1 MSHRFIMIALLFCF
15 LSAETGFGANGRA
28 EGIQRQAPQK
38 NEKAQPIT
46 IISII
51 PAQGAPGTTITL
63 YGSGF
68 SDKTIALLGSQEAPS
83 RMIGPKQFAFQ
94 APQLS
99 PGLYALFLKREDG
112 VTSKTYN
119 FTLLPLKPVITDLD
133 PATLDVCATGSAR
146 EVTILGRNFQ
156 EGSHVMFDGAMI
168 KSHRLSAESISFNVP
183 QVAGGQHQVQ
193 VRSPQETSS
202 DAVALFINARPEIE
216 SVTQGGEYVNYY
228 ELIIEGRNFQQGS
241 SVIVDGRRMAGGG
254 MAEPG
259 ERERI
264 IFSNCNRLVYLRH
277 PYDPSQKSFHLQVI
291 NPDNGESSV
300 VTVNAP

>member
-1 MSHRFIMIALLFCF
+1 MITFLFCF
-15 LSAETGFGANGRA
+15 LAAGTGFGANGPSSGAR
-28 EGIQRQAPQK
+28 RQSPQK
-38 NEKAQPIT
+38 DEKAPPIT

-51 PAQGAPGTTITL
+51 PAQGEPGTTITL

-68 SDKTIALLGSQEAPS
+68 SDKTVALLGSQEAPS

-119 FTLLPLKPVITDLD
+119 FTLLPLKPVITDLNPSTID
-133 PATLDVCATGSAR
+133 ACATGSAR
-146 EVTILGRNFQ
+146 EVSISGRNFQ

-168 KSHRLSAESISFNVP
+168 KSRRLSAELISFSIPHVS
-183 QVAGGQHQVQ
+183 GGQHQVQ
-193 VRSPQETSS
+193 VRGPLETSS
-202 DAVALFINARPEIE
+202 DTVALFIDARPEVE
-216 SVTQGGEYVNYY
+216 SVTKGVEYVNYY

-241 SVIVDGRRMAGGG
+241 SVIVDGRKLAGGG

-259 ERERI
+259 ARERI
-264 IFSNCNRLVYLRH
+264 IFHNCNRLIYLRH

-300 VTVNAP
+300 VTVDAP